1 MAEAKRL
8 FDQASPRPNAKKVL
22 VVIMDK
28 KSTDTEEDIQEALN
42 PLKEDDVKIVP
53 VAIGPDADVNEL
65 KNITSA
71 EGYLVEAEKTTDP
84 KKLAEKIM
92 AKVTSGMRVLKLLY
106 RAILTL
112 VIGGAFVHSV
122 WVYLY
127 KYLEFKTWLSIMLHL
142 KHVVCD
148 HLNERFWLLLLCLL
162 Y

>member
-122 WVYLY
+122 WEYLY

-142 KHVVCD
+142 KHIMCD